1 MPVKL
6 EDHNLGPGARKLLWA
21 LAGILLVYGIVLL
34 GTLIR
39 NNIKKYDYIGMAER
53 TQRTITVEADGKAV
67 MSPNI
72 AVTTIGMDVEAK
84 TVAEAQTKNTTVI
97 NTLLSKIQALGVE
110 KKDIQ
115 TANYDIY
122 PQYDYKDGT
131 QVLRGYRVSQNVT
144 VKIRDLAK
152 ANNVIALAGEVGATN
167 VSGLRFTVDD
177 RDVYKDQAR
186 QAALA
191 KVKEKA
197 EALEKAL
204 NVRVKSVISY
214 NEYENTG
221 VQNLGYDKMTATG
234 MGGAP
239 EAAPSLEA
247 GTTDIN
253 MHVTLVFEIM

>member
-1 MPVKL
+1 MPVKI

-39 NNIKKYDYIGMAER
+39 NNIKKYDYIGYAER

-67 MSPNI
+67 MTPNI
-72 AVTTIGMDVEAK
+72 AVTTIGMEAEAK

-97 NTLLSKIQALGVE
+97 NSLLTKIQALGVE

-122 PQYDYKDGT
+122 PQYDYKDGSQT
-131 QVLRGYRVSQNVT
+131 LRGYRVSQNVT
-144 VKIRDLAK
+144 VKIRDLTK
-152 ANNVIALAGEVGATN
+152 ATNVIALAGEVGATN

-191 KVKEKA
+191 KVNEKVM
-197 EALEKAL
+197 ALEKAL
-204 NVRVKSVISY
+204 NVRVKTVMSY

-221 VQNLGYDKMTATG
+221 VQNLGYDKYEATG
-234 MGGAP
+234 LGGAP
-239 EAAPSLEA
+239 AASPAIEA

-253 MHVTLVFEIM
+253 VHVTLVFEIK

>member
-1 MPVKL
+1 M
-6 EDHNLGPGARKLLWA
+6 LWA

-39 NNIKKYDYIGMAER
+39 NNIKKYDYIGVAER

-72 AVTTIGMDVEAK
+72 AVTTIGMDIEAK

-97 NTLLSKIQALGVE
+97 NSLLTKIQALGVE

-144 VKIRDLAK
+144 VKIRDLVK
-152 ANNVIALAGEVGATN
+152 ANSVIALAGEVGATN

-177 RDVYKDQAR
+177 RDVYKDLAR
-186 QAALA
+186 EAALA
-191 KVKEKA
+191 KVNEKVA
-197 EALEKAL
+197 ALEKAL
-204 NVRVKSVISY
+204 NVQVKSVISY

-221 VQNLGYDKMTATG
+221 AQNFGYDKMIATG
-234 MGGAP
+234 MGGTP
-239 EAAPSLEA
+239 EAAPSIEA
-247 GTTDIN
+247 GTTDVN
-253 MHVTLVFEIM
+253 MHVTLVFEIR